1 MQDVDN
7 ISCITHVFNS
17 HTHTG
22 QGGVIATGA

>member
-7 ISCITHVFNS
+7 ITCITHVFNS
-17 HTHTG
+17 HTG